1 MSDNDNSKV
10 QKLKERYANEFI
22 QNMNVENYIK
32 LNEFC
37 RDHKTTCF
45 LMKGKRWVLF
55 PNDYEYKDHDFNDE
69 TGRFKQNE

>member
-37 RDHKTTCF
+37 RDHETTCF
-45 LMKGKRWVLF
+45 
-55 PNDYEYKDHDFNDE
+55 FNE
-69 TGRFKQNE
+69 R